1 MNCGNCANPT
11 PICQDHVCVAC
22 ERRDQCASDE
32 ICYEGR
38 CQACDVTCQAGTCSN
53 ADLLAAIGSAAPG
66 GTVYIC
72 PGRYTGLIVPAKD
85 VSLVGAGSGEATT
98 AETVLD
104 AAGAGRVIDIP
115 QDLTVGLHQ
124 LRITGGYIQ
133 DTQGGAGIRHAGRLL
148 TMTDCTVVNNVTEM
162 TQNIVPVR
170 GTIINGS
177 ASRLEMTRCTVR
189 NNRVG
194 IYLGYEARTLGGG
207 IYNANELVMSDCVIR
222 DNTTKSDGGGLFN
235 YSGSATLTNCRITR
249 NTLTEPG
256 LDPGGGVLAKG
267 GPVTLENCYVWD
279 NLPSDCS
286 GTVTGSDC
294 GVTPPS

>member
-1 MNCGNCANPT
+1 MNVRTFDALACSLSTARSRRRLLAVLAVIPLLGGLPKTHVPDAAASRKRRRRRRRKQKQPCTPRTTAQICGGKCGAVDDGCGESVNCGNCANPT

-53 ADLLAAIGSAAPG
+53 ADLLAAIGSAAFG

-72 PGRYTGLIVPAKD
+72 PGRYTGVIVPAKD
-85 VSLVGAGSGEATT
+85 VSLVGAGSGEAAT

-133 DTQGGAGIRHAGRLL
+133 DTQGA
-148 TMTDCTVVNNVTEM
+148 
-162 TQNIVPVR
+162 R
-170 GTIINGS
+170 GFD
-177 ASRLEMTRCTVR
+177 M
-189 NNRVG
+189 
-194 IYLGYEARTLGGG
+194 
-207 IYNANELVMSDCVIR
+207 LVDS
-222 DNTTKSDGGGLFN
+222 
-235 YSGSATLTNCRITR
+235 
-249 NTLTEPG
+249 
-256 LDPGGGVLAKG
+256 
-267 GPVTLENCYVWD
+267 
-279 NLPSDCS
+279 
-286 GTVTGSDC
+286 
-294 GVTPPS
+294 